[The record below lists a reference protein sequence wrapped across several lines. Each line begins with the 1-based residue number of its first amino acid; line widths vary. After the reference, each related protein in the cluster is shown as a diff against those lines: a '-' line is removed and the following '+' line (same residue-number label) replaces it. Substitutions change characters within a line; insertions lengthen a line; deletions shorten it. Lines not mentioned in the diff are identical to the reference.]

1 MLKLL
6 FKKEKAQKDLERKVK
21 IFGEEISVKVFYS
34 KIQNPELNLNGNII
48 YVNLPKKY
56 KKNKNLEIVK
66 IAIEKMYDEIARI
79 EIEKAMEETRIML
92 KGLAPENF
100 EIKRI
105 SNKLAT
111 MTKDK
116 TLIINPEIV
125 KYSKQI
131 LKYVILYEFCHL
143 KYKTNCKSF
152 YEMLKNYMSNY
163 EEYNYILNVA

>member
-21 IFGEEISVKVFYS
+21 IFGEEIFVKVFYS

-56 KKNKNLEIVK
+56 KKIKNLEIVK

-125 KYSKQI
+125 KYSKQV

-163 EEYNYILNVA
+163 EEYNYVLNVA

>member
-6 FKKEKAQKDLERKVK
+6 FKKGKVQKDLEKKVK

-111 MTKDK
+111 MTLDK

-125 KYSKQI
+125 KYNKQV
-131 LKYVILYEFCHL
+131 LKYVLLYEFCHL

-152 YEMLKNYMSNY
+152 YEMLKKYMSNY
-163 EEYNYILNVA
+163 EEYNYVLNVA

>member
-56 KKNKNLEIVK
+56 KKIKNLEIVK

-125 KYSKQI
+125 KYSKQV

-163 EEYNYILNVA
+163 VEYNYVLNVA

>member
-21 IFGEEISVKVFYS
+21 IFGEEISVKVFYP

-56 KKNKNLEIVK
+56 KKIKNLEIVK

-105 SNKLAT
+105 SNKLAK
-111 MTKDK
+111 MTQDK

-125 KYSKQI
+125 KYSKQV

-163 EEYNYILNVA
+163 EEYNYVLKVA

>member
-6 FKKEKAQKDLERKVK
+6 FKKEKVQKDLEKKVK

-48 YVNLPKKY
+48 NVNLPKKY
-56 KKNKNLEIVK
+56 KKVKNLEIVK
-66 IAIEKMYDEIARI
+66 IAIDKMYDEIARI
-79 EIEKAMEETRIML
+79 EIEKVMEETRIML
-92 KGLAPENF
+92 KGIAPENF
-100 EIKRI
+100 KIKRI

-116 TLIINPEIV
+116 TLVINPEIV
-125 KYSKQI
+125 KYSKQV

-163 EEYNYILNVA
+163 EDYNHLLNVA

>member
-56 KKNKNLEIVK
+56 KKIKNLEIVK

-125 KYSKQI
+125 KYSKQV

-163 EEYNYILNVA
+163 EEYNYVLNVA

>member
-56 KKNKNLEIVK
+56 KKIKNIEIVK

-105 SNKLAT
+105 SNKLAK
-111 MTKDK
+111 MTQDK

-125 KYSKQI
+125 KYSKQV

-163 EEYNYILNVA
+163 EEYNYVLNVA

>member
-56 KKNKNLEIVK
+56 KKIKNLEIVK
-66 IAIEKMYDEIARI
+66 IAIDKMYDEIARI

-125 KYSKQI
+125 KYSKQV

-163 EEYNYILNVA
+163 EEYNYVLNVA

>member
-56 KKNKNLEIVK
+56 KKIKNLEIVK

-105 SNKLAT
+105 SNKLAK
-111 MTKDK
+111 MTQDK

-125 KYSKQI
+125 KYSKQV

-163 EEYNYILNVA
+163 EEYNYVLNVA

>member
-56 KKNKNLEIVK
+56 KKIKNLEIVRV
-66 IAIEKMYDEIARI
+66 AIDKMYDEIARI
-79 EIEKAMEETRIML
+79 EIEKVMEETRIML

-125 KYSKQI
+125 KYSKQV

-163 EEYNYILNVA
+163 EEYNYVLNVA

>member
-1 MLKLL
+1 MLKLI
-6 FKKEKAQKDLERKVK
+6 FKKEKVQKDLEKKVK
-21 IFGEEISVKVFYS
+21 IFGEEISVKVFYT

-56 KKNKNLEIVK
+56 KKNKNLEILK

-116 TLIINPEIV
+116 TLVINPEIV
-125 KYSKQI
+125 KYSKQV

-152 YEMLKNYMSNY
+152 YEMLKTYMSNY
-163 EEYNYILNVA
+163 EEYNYVLNVA

>member
-6 FKKEKAQKDLERKVK
+6 FKKGKVQKDLEKKVK

-48 YVNLPKKY
+48 YVNLPNKY

-111 MTKDK
+111 MTLDK

-125 KYSKQI
+125 KYNKQV
-131 LKYVILYEFCHL
+131 LKYVLLYEFCHL

-163 EEYNYILNVA
+163 EEYNYVLNVA

>member
-6 FKKEKAQKDLERKVK
+6 LKKEKVQKVLEKKVV
-21 IFGEEISVKVFYS
+21 IFGEEISVKVFYT

-56 KKNKNLEIVK
+56 KKIKNLEIVRV
-66 IAIEKMYDEIARI
+66 AIDKMYDEIARI
-79 EIEKAMEETRIML
+79 EIEKVMEETRIML

-111 MTKDK
+111 MTQDK

-152 YEMLKNYMSNY
+152 YEMLKKYMANY
-163 EEYNYILNVA
+163 EEYNYVLNVA

>member
-6 FKKEKAQKDLERKVK
+6 FKKEKAQKDLEKKVK

-34 KIQNPELNLNGNII
+34 KTQNPELNLNGNII

-56 KKNKNLEIVK
+56 KKIKNLEIVK

-125 KYSKQI
+125 KYSKQV

-163 EEYNYILNVA
+163 EEYNYVLNVA